1 MYDWLLIFLHFFE
14 KRHTKLDLYL
24 MIQSMKFINSIPKP
38 WCFWVKRLKL
48 LKIHFG
54 CYHAFLCI
62 IGYSNLGKYVLNVLL
77 KIFCPGLSQWN
88 WTFWSILSTKAL
100 FCRKKLMW
108 WGKMDLIFRIS
119 AKNSPETCA
128 HSLVTFWSKKM
139 SIGVI
144 KSKISRRVI
153 FRDFLANRK
162 RY

>member
-1 MYDWLLIFLHFFE
+1 MYDWLLFFFNFFE

-24 MIQSMKFINSIPKP
+24 MIQSMKFTNSIPKP

-119 AKNSPETCA
+119 AKKTAQKHVPIA
-128 HSLVTFWSKKM
+128 
-139 SIGVI
+139 
-144 KSKISRRVI
+144 
-153 FRDFLANRK
+153 
-162 RY
+162 